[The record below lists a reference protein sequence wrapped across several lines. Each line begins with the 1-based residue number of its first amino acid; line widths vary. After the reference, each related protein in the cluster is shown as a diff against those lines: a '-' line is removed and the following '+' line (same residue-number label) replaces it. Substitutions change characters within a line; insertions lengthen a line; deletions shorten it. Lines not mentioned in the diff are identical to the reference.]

1 MPKHRGLT
9 LKKFVSAIPW
19 DLFQRYF
26 ASLEW
31 DNQPSHWVF
40 LNHEAMEEFLKRPE
54 NAQADALVLEDFR
67 RINDICERGMNL
79 VVRACQKFD
88 LDFDPE
94 RTREEMA
101 MRLFLDHRDAFEFA
115 WSRYLLYSSS
125 SRLSFHEIPSDRV
138 QFGESELAA
147 FREDIRRWFAHLAKG
162 DVCHVRDFEDA
173 GDTIILVSHGSYIR
187 TIAYWEG
194 DKIALN
200 SFRPASE
207 DILVYDPEA
216 SLLRIK
222 ASLEKDRQQ
231 YVRAF
236 ATCMAGDE
244 SMAEDATRKQVF
256 SLTPLQNGTFDFG
269 GDPPITHIE
278 LLKVQLKLYGP
289 GDPVIE
295 VKSRDV
301 LQTFARDLDGLPLKS
316 GELTFARFCFHIHPG
331 GEKPVKITF
340 EVEPP
345 SRTNLA
351 QKRYADIIEN
361 YLVQQG
367 VKLR

>member
-9 LKKFVSAIPW
+9 LKKFVSAIAW

-26 ASLEW
+26 ASLVWE
-31 DNQPSHWVF
+31 DQPSQWVF

-173 GDTIILVSHGSYIR
+173 GDTVILVSHGSYMR

-194 DKIALN
+194 DSIALN

-207 DILVYDPEA
+207 DILVYDPDA
-216 SLLRIK
+216 SLLSIK

-231 YVRAF
+231 YLRTF
-236 ATCMAGDE
+236 ATCIAGDE
-244 SMAEDATRKQVF
+244 SLADDATRKQVF

-269 GDPPITHIE
+269 GDPPITRIE
-278 LLKVQLKLYGP
+278 LLKVRLKLPGP
-289 GDPVIE
+289 GDPLIE
-295 VKSRDV
+295 VRSRDV
-301 LQTFARDLDGLPLKS
+301 LETLARDVKGLSLAS
-316 GELTFARFCFHIHPG
+316 GVLTFARFRFHLHPD
-331 GEKPVKITF
+331 GEKPVKVTF
-340 EVEPP
+340 EIEPP
-345 SRTNLA
+345 SRTDLA
-351 QKRYADIIEN
+351 QKRYADLIQR
-361 YLVQQG
+361 YLVQQR